1 MYRGCNAIGKSK
13 NMKKSNIITS
23 IYALLTGARVNVVG
37 QLFGSEIIA
46 ILFFPYAKTRQIFRQ
61 YPVLK
66 KISLAYFLLL
76 LSLIFSDLVV
86 NNTAPEDFLRGWAN
100 IIFSFF
106 TVLFLTYYLSKNH
119 KNIPIY
125 LFFAAISFF
134 IFRPEF
140 IASEQEGQTSVFKFY
155 YMFGVNYFILILSY
169 FFYDKNKK
177 ATLVLLFLYS
187 IFCLIFDARSNGVI
201 YFISALV
208 MTIKTFNIR
217 LNKFRIT
224 VFASLVILFSY
235 IGYVIYVNEVF
246 AGKFTGNN
254 TQQLRQVENPYNPI
268 SLLEVGRAE
277 FFVVAQAAID
287 NPILGYG
294 SWAKDPTGKYAKM
307 QAIATD
313 SKQIDDSG
321 LIPAHSIL
329 LTCWVWAGV
338 LGLIT
343 IIFLYWVVYKKAF
356 YLFYHSKSSVLIVII
371 PLALDQLW
379 NFFFSPIGH
388 LRQTAPLIFA
398 LIIVE
403 YYKQLGNES
412 GQKNV

>member
-1 MYRGCNAIGKSK
+1 
-13 NMKKSNIITS
+13 MKKSNIITS

-46 ILFFPYAKTRQIFRQ
+46 ILFFPYTKTRQIFRQ
-61 YPVLK
+61 YPILK

-100 IIFSFF
+100 IIFSFL
-106 TVLFLTYYLSKNH
+106 TVVFLTYYLSKNE

-134 IFRPEF
+134 IFRPEL
-140 IASEQEGQTSVFKFY
+140 IMSEHEGETSVFKFY
-155 YMFGVNYFILILSY
+155 YMFGVNFFILILSY
-169 FFYDKNKK
+169 FIYNKNKR
-177 ATLVLLFLYS
+177 AALILLFSYS
-187 IFCLIFDARSNGVI
+187 IFCLIFDSRSNGAI
-201 YFISALV
+201 YFISALA
-208 MTIKTFNIR
+208 MTIKTFNIK
-217 LNKFRIT
+217 LNKLRIT
-224 VFASLVILFSY
+224 AFAILIILFSY
-235 IGYVIYVNEVF
+235 IGYVIYVNEVL

-277 FFVVAQAAID
+277 FFFEID
-287 NPILGYG
+287 VDSKKPIFGYG
-294 SWAKDPTGKYAKM
+294 SWAEDKTGNTAKLFAKM
-307 QAIATD
+307 IG
-313 SKQIDDSG
+313 SNSIDDSN
-321 LIPAHSIL
+321 LIPSHSIL
-329 LTCWVWAGV
+329 LTAWLWAGIG
-338 LGLIT
+338 GLIAIM
-343 IIFLYWVVYKKAF
+343 IIYCIIYKQAF
-356 YLFYHSKSSVLIVII
+356 YLFYRSKSSILVVII

-398 LIIVE
+398 LIIIE
-403 YYKQLGNES
+403 YYNM
-412 GQKNV
+412 QKEENTKL